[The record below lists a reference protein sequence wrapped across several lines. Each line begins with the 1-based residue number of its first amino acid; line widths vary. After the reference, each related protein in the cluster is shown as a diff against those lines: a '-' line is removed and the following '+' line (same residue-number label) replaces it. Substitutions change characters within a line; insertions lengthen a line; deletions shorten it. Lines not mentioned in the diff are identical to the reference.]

1 MRIQFLRV
9 NSVCKFK
16 HLGNKKGG
24 INAPL
29 ALRLATT
36 VTFSP
41 LSDIGELHIISSSL
55 GDSFRR
61 NSMRRKTLSHLY

>member
-1 MRIQFLRV
+1 MRFQFLRV
-9 NSVCKFK
+9 NPVCTFK

-36 VTFSP
+36 VTFSLSLLATLVNFTLLVP
-41 LSDIGELHIISSSL
+41 LLVTVFG
-55 GDSFRR
+55 G
-61 NSMRRKTLSHLY
+61 TV